1 MLVIQV
7 LLGLIPLLGIVW
19 ILVSGTLATVDGLFT
34 SLILLT
40 ISGVLMLN
48 PMLHMRTRMLK
59 LREERKKSTAAA
71 LQKTESAK
79 STPAAQVQKTSD
91 SPQPQKTTS

>member
-19 ILVSGTLATVDGLFT
+19 IFVTGTLATVDGLFM

-40 ISGVLMLN
+40 ISGVLMLM
-48 PMLHMRTRMLK
+48 PMLELRARVLK
-59 LREERKKSTAAA
+59 SREDRKKSVAPAEQKVTAKTSAAA
-71 LQKTESAK
+71 QSQKASE
-79 STPAAQVQKTSD
+79 

>member
-7 LLGLIPLLGIVW
+7 LLGLIPLLGIAW
-19 ILVSGTLATVDGLFT
+19 IFVSGTLATVDGLFM

-48 PMLHMRTRMLK
+48 PMLELRARMRK
-59 LREERKKSTAAA
+59 LREGRKKSTAPAEPKP
-71 LQKTESAK
+71 QPVK
-79 STPAAQVQKTSD
+79 STSGVPVQKASE